1 MSYHVN
7 EKAIM
12 VNLEAYI
19 PEMLYQNVEELHKI
33 FKTAAAEFDSLL
45 RICRTPYSSVFC
57 RALVKNTTKETCH
70 AHKINNTI
78 GQILLAS
85 VWVKLVLSLKLVL
98 DSTVLQQQQY
108 VL

>member
-1 MSYHVN
+1 LS
-7 EKAIM
+7 
-12 VNLEAYI
+12 
-19 PEMLYQNVEELHKI
+19 
-33 FKTAAAEFDSLL
+33 
-45 RICRTPYSSVFC
+45 
-57 RALVKNTTKETCH
+57 KNTTKETCH